1 MPSIAS
7 LKLVQG
13 LNSFAMLLGM
23 KPAALAYILYKL
35 PAALKYKPFD
45 IEKKSGGVRKIM
57 APEPRLKLVQRRLA
71 NLLLGCQSEIEVLIG
86 AKDECALAHGFKPR
100 LSISTNA
107 AKHRNRRW
115 VFNADIKDFFPSI
128 NFGRVYGFF
137 QKNNHFALNK
147 PVATIIAQIACH
159 ENQLPQG
166 SPCSPVISNII
177 AHILDIHLNDL
188 ASKHNCTYTRYAD
201 DLTFSTNE
209 KRFPPAIAR
218 QQEGDI
224 HEWLPGSGFRKALK
238 SNGFRLN
245 PNKTRMQYCD
255 SRQEVTGLVTNEKVN
270 VRQQYYKETRA
281 MTRHLVT
288 GNKPFVTVAGK
299 KIEVSRDQ
307 LRGMLN
313 FVYFIKSSENKRI
326 GLAFD
331 KEKDKISNFQ
341 VVYKQFLDYLWF
353 YGIDEPTI
361 ICEGKTDNIYLK
373 AAIKTRAPHFP
384 DLAETKGAV
393 TRIRPR
399 FFKYSDTA
407 AAIQDL
413 SGGTGELN
421 NLLSHYRNRIK
432 TFKGGV
438 SQPVIIVV
446 DNDSGAKPI
455 FSHIYNLDKKAG
467 PVDGSKQ
474 FYHIY
479 GNLYVVPVPRVAGA
493 DTPIE
498 KLFEKKLLST
508 VWSGKQFDLT
518 GDKDGSKYYFKNDF
532 AVHVVKKG
540 GAAVN
545 FDGFDPL
552 LKALVAVK
560 LDYAMRL
567 VAVTPSAPATALPTT
582 KTASSKP

>member
-1 MPSIAS
+1 MSSLAS
-7 LKLVQG
+7 LKLVQS

-35 PAALKYKPFD
+35 PPAQKYKLFE

-71 NLLLGCQSEIEVLIG
+71 DLLLRCQSEIEASIG
-86 AKDECALAHGFKPR
+86 VKDECALAHGFKPR

-107 AKHRNRRW
+107 EKHRNRRW
-115 VFNADIKDFFPSI
+115 VFNADLEGFFPAI

-137 QKNNHFALNK
+137 QKNNHFALSK
-147 PVATIIAQIACH
+147 SIATIIAQIACH

-209 KRFPPAIAR
+209 KHFPHAIAR
-218 QQEGDI
+218 RREGDI

-238 SNGFRLN
+238 SGGFKLN
-245 PNKTRMQYCD
+245 PQKTRMQYCD
-255 SRQEVTGLVTNEKVN
+255 SRQEVTGLVVNEKVN
-270 VRQQYYKETRA
+270 VRQQYYKDARA

-288 GNKPFVTVAGK
+288 GNKPFVTMAGK
-299 KIEVSRDQ
+299 KTEVSRDQ

-313 FVYFIKSSENKRI
+313 FVYFVKSSENIRI
-326 GLAFD
+326 GVTLD
-331 KEKDKISNFQ
+331 KEKYKTPTFQ
-341 VVYKQFLDYLWF
+341 ALYMQFLDYLWF

-373 AAIKTRAPHFP
+373 AAIKARAPHFP
-384 DLAETKGAV
+384 DLAEAKGGI

-407 AAIQDL
+407 AAIQGL

-421 NLLSHYRNRIK
+421 KLLSDYRNRIK

-446 DNDSGAKPI
+446 DNDAGAKNI

-467 PVDGSKQ
+467 TVDGSKQ
-474 FYHIY
+474 FYYIY
-479 GNLYVVPVPRVAGA
+479 ENLYVVPVPKVAGA

-508 VWSGKQFDLT
+508 VWIGKQLDLT
-518 GDKDGSKYYFKNDF
+518 GDKDPSKYYFKHDF
-532 AVHVVKKG
+532 AVHVVKSG

-560 LDYAMRL
+560 LDYGKRL
-567 VAVTPSAPATALPTT
+567 LPVAPSAPATALPNA
-582 KTASSKP
+582 KTAS